1 MYDDPSSSRKQPH
14 KDSSSRKQ
22 LLKDQYTA
30 YSEKKDYDRHV
41 KEVERQ
47 NRKNQEKQS
56 KAEAWL
62 IKKGFTKEEAKR
74 NAAATVLQTSVRGRR
89 VRSGRGISVSAALHE
104 KKEDLNQRVAHKLAH
119 ATNHMTFRLVRDW
132 VQSSL
137 RNGVHDDPWLPHGAN
152 DQMMV
157 WVDAFLKELN
167 VRMDN
172 EEDEI
177 TSVEFKK
184 EMREL
189 ININNWPPPPP
200 LWRNPLW
207 WARCRILYALS
218 PADRNSTY
226 SSTVTVGRW
235 MSLLYLLLWMPFGIS
250 GPAWLAYLLCVLTV
264 DDEYQLLTFLLRFKA
279 FAYIMWGVV
288 PIVIDWITFY
298 GAVIEGDFTRRR
310 ARDAGGEQHHPGDL
324 NHVCI
329 TGGPSTTTI
338 DQFSDHCFIL
348 TWFLGYVVCAR
359 YKWLRRAH
367 LSGRARSVWTGDM
380 DHGDHE
386 VQAVMVW
393 DGLTTLVFTL
403 LTSGIL
409 FYVAGA
415 DSNLTWFSTLFREL
429 AHVIII
435 TPGEEQLVD
444 VKIEMYMV
452 SLYTTLL
459 GLFSMPWL
467 VFAIPGVGGLLHQ
480 MRPTGFD
487 EAGGLKLQMNLQ
499 QMKRKQKRLMHANL
513 LGVEEAEL
521 LYAHV
526 QALPELGVTARA
538 RSAAR
543 DLTRDALKLGGVSA
557 SDQPEFLHKT
567 SGHEKLIDLQQKK
580 EKKTTRK
587 AGPSSPGIAF

>member
-1 MYDDPSSSRKQPH
+1 MIEPPTMKKPSSNFLSRMRSPRKSSNASSPGDDDPSSSRKQPH

-74 NAAATVLQTSVRGRR
+74 NAAATVLQVYTALCNLPSRCHIYYSVRMGSMVCTPLYHRALFAARFNACDVAWQTSVRGRR

-104 KKEDLNQRVAHKLAH
+104 KKEDLNQVRSARPAGQGPPSPNIASSLFTAESGACDPAPPAPQRHLQLLCTLPAPLPHPCPLLPPSATRLPPTLPLTCTPDMLQKLAH

-264 DDEYQLLTFLLRFKA
+264 DDEYQLLTFLLRFK
-279 FAYIMWGVV
+279 
-288 PIVIDWITFY
+288 
-298 GAVIEGDFTRRR
+298 
-310 ARDAGGEQHHPGDL
+310 
-324 NHVCI
+324 
-329 TGGPSTTTI
+329 
-338 DQFSDHCFIL
+338 
-348 TWFLGYVVCAR
+348 VCA
-359 YKWLRRAH
+359 
-367 LSGRARSVWTGDM
+367 G
-380 DHGDHE
+380 
-386 VQAVMVW
+386 
-393 DGLTTLVFTL
+393 
-403 LTSGIL
+403 
-409 FYVAGA
+409 
-415 DSNLTWFSTLFREL
+415 
-429 AHVIII
+429 
-435 TPGEEQLVD
+435 TP
-444 VKIEMYMV
+444 
-452 SLYTTLL
+452 
-459 GLFSMPWL
+459 
-467 VFAIPGVGGLLHQ
+467 
-480 MRPTGFD
+480 
-487 EAGGLKLQMNLQ
+487 
-499 QMKRKQKRLMHANL
+499 
-513 LGVEEAEL
+513 
-521 LYAHV
+521 
-526 QALPELGVTARA
+526 
-538 RSAAR
+538 
-543 DLTRDALKLGGVSA
+543 
-557 SDQPEFLHKT
+557 
-567 SGHEKLIDLQQKK
+567 
-580 EKKTTRK
+580 
-587 AGPSSPGIAF
+587 